1 MAVNYA
7 YNYAEVDD
15 ATRMC
20 IGVMTST
27 NPNLAGPT
35 NAGSTYVEIP
45 VYDEGYVFKY
55 YINGNWYEDAEGT
68 IPWTSS
74 LL

>member
-7 YNYAEVDD
+7 YNFAYVDPVTHMCFEVRS
-15 ATRMC
+15 T
-20 IGVMTST
+20 T
-27 NPNLAGPT
+27 NPAQGEVENW
-35 NAGSTYVEIP
+35 VEIP
-45 VYDEGYVFKY
+45 VNDEDYVGKY
-55 YINGNWYEDAEGT
+55 YIEGNWYEDAEGT

>member
-7 YNYAEVDD
+7 YNYAEIELD
-15 ATRMC
+15 TGLC
-20 IGVMTST
+20 TGVMST
-27 NPNLAGPT
+27 TREINNPAMI
-35 NAGSTYVEIP
+35 EIP
-45 VYDEGYVFKY
+45 VYDEEYVDKY
-55 YINGNWYEDAEGT
+55 YINGAWYEDAEGT